1 MTDPLQDII
10 SRLEK
15 LEKVVFPERQDEV
28 VSPPNSSNN
37 FKGPKGGILL
47 LIEKSFFET
56 PHAAPEVKDEIVKN
70 GYHYSI
76 QAVQTALNRLSST
89 QGPLNALKDG
99 KKKVYVRR
107 K

>member
-1 MTDPLQDII
+1 MTGELQDII

-15 LEKVVFPERQDEV
+15 LEMAVFTKLQDEV

-37 FKGPKGGILL
+37 FSGPKGGILL
-47 LIEKSFFET
+47 LIEKDFFEA
-56 PHAAPEVKDEIVKN
+56 PHAATEVKDQIAKN

-89 QGPLNALKDG
+89 KGPLNALKDA
-99 KKKVYVRR
+99 KKKVYVGR